1 MSDPTKEFLSE
12 IASEAIITVVDAVSA
27 IAFCGA
33 ILLVVAIVKGA
44 I

>member
-1 MSDPTKEFLSE
+1 MSGPTKEFLSD

-33 ILLVVAIVKGA
+33 VLLIAALVKGA